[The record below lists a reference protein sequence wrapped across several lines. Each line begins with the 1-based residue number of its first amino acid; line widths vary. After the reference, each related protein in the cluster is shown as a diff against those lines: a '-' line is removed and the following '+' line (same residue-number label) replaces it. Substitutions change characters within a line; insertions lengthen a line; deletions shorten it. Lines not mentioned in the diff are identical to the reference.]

1 MATCDDAPASCRA
14 PFSYAPSAS
23 ATGKALVLAAAAHNP
38 DPHPLNNTA
47 LQQID
52 IDS

>member
-1 MATCDDAPASCRA
+1 MNAPASCRA

-38 DPHPLNNTA
+38 HPLNNIA

>member
-1 MATCDDAPASCRA
+1 MNAPASCRA

-23 ATGKALVLAAAAHNP
+23 ATGKALVLAAAHNP
-38 DPHPLNNTA
+38 DPHPLNNIA

-52 IDS
+52 IDR